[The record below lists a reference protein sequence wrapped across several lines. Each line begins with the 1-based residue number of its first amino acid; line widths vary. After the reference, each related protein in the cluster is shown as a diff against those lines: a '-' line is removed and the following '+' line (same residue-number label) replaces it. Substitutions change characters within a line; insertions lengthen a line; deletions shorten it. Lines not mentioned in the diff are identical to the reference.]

1 MLIYKTTGISYK
13 LIIGNKR
20 NKTLSKI
27 EAIVFIL
34 IINNKIFCVK
44 ITAHYSSIKKISL
57 SSKKLINTK
66 TCARPNVNH
75 QLTLAS
81 GASVKLIKTN

>member
-1 MLIYKTTGISYK
+1 MLIYKTTRIAYK
-13 LIIGNKR
+13 LIIGDKR

-66 TCARPNVNH
+66 CINT
-75 QLTLAS
+75 
-81 GASVKLIKTN
+81 IKYTV